1 MPEPLAPSTALPPPP
16 PAGVAPDAS
25 GTGAAGLR
33 RLPALMGASV
43 TAGFEAG
50 SIGFVLPALREATG
64 ASAQQAS
71 WLLSVFV
78 AATLLSVP
86 ACALATRRWGA
97 ERLLRASLA
106 LAVGAGVLGL
116 LLPAPGWVLLARGL
130 LGLAHGPLLPLV
142 AAVVVMQL
150 PAGRQGRLL
159 GLLSMAYGLSFVAA
173 TLGAP
178 WLLQLGWRSAFALGA
193 VLAAVSLAGLLPA
206 DGWRPVGPRPSAPA
220 PWRLVFSRPM
230 HPVVLLALGTGIGQ
244 AALVWVPTLGVSRL
258 GLPMTEVS
266 PLLVPMLLGG
276 LLATA
281 VVVRRLDRLGARPLA
296 LAGGVAAVGGLALA
310 VALPPAVGWFVAGS
324 AALGLGIGLLSGGPL
339 RYAAARALPR
349 EAQGLAQGLV
359 AWITD
364 LGLLGGSLLVGAM
377 AGGAEGARSDVATA
391 LGMAAIALALCLPA
405 ALRLASAGPGA
416 DAR

>member
-1 MPEPLAPSTALPPPP
+1 MPEPLSPPTPLPPA
-16 PAGVAPDAS
+16 PAAAS
-25 GTGAAGLR
+25 AVGAGAADLR
-33 RLPALMGASV
+33 RLAALLGASA
-43 TAGFEAG
+43 TAGFDAG

-86 ACALATRRWGA
+86 ASALATRRWDPV
-97 ERLLRASLA
+97 RLLRASLA
-106 LAVGAGVLGL
+106 LAVVAGLLGL
-116 LLPAPGWVLLARGL
+116 VLPAPGWVLLARGL

-142 AAVVVMQL
+142 AAVVAMHL
-150 PAGRQGRLL
+150 PVQRQGRLL

-173 TLGAP
+173 TLGTP

-193 VLAAVSLAGLLPA
+193 VLAALSLAWPQPA
-206 DGWRPVGPRPSAPA
+206 GGPRPVAVPAAPP
-220 PWRLVFSRPM
+220 PWRLVLSRPLQ
-230 HPVVLLALGTGIGQ
+230 PVVLLALGTGIGQ

-258 GLPMTEVS
+258 ALPMTEVS

-281 VVVRRLDRLGARPLA
+281 VVVRSLDRLGARPLA
-296 LAGGVAAVGGLALA
+296 LAGGLAAVGGLALA
-310 VALPPAVGWFVAGS
+310 VGLPPAVGWFVAGA

-364 LGLLGGSLLVGAM
+364 LGLLGGSLLAGAM
-377 AGGAEGARSDVATA
+377 AGAAGDARSGVATA
-391 LGMAAIALALCLPA
+391 LGVAAIALALCLPA
-405 ALRLASAGPGA
+405 ALRLAPANPEA
-416 DAR
+416 DPR